1 MGSSMNMTGGHAAM
15 DMSGGHAAMDMSGGH
30 GSMVMS
36 GGSSTSASGAG
47 HGIDILPQW
56 LAIVWTLI
64 FVAVLVI
71 HGRHVLWSDG
81 QRRYWHSGHCL
92 MALGMIFMFA
102 PASIN
107 HFDIPSG
114 FWQLVFANGA
124 GVVLAWIL
132 AQALSRQAVN
142 ALWIVIGTDLAAM
155 VYMWSPGDFDAPIT
169 WLLVAY
175 FAAQS
180 ALWAT
185 NRMRR
190 ADDLAIGRRFSVG
203 SDGAVAATAA
213 QPLVCGRDLRMSVG
227 VMTLGMT
234 YMFAAMQLA
243 M

>member
-1 MGSSMNMTGGHAAM
+1 MDMTANHAAM
-15 DMSGGHAAMDMSGGH
+15 STSGSH

-36 GGSSTSASGAG
+36 GGSSAAGSGPG
-47 HGIDILPQW
+47 HAIDLLPEW
-56 LAIVWTLI
+56 LAIVWTLV
-64 FVAVLVI
+64 FLAVLVI
-71 HGRHVLWSDG
+71 HGRHVLRSEG

-102 PASIN
+102 PATIN

-114 FWQLVFANGA
+114 FWQLVFANAA
-124 GVVLAWIL
+124 GIVLAWIL

-155 VYMWSPGDFDAPIT
+155 VYMWSPGHFEAPVT
-169 WLLVAY
+169 WFLVAY

-203 SDGAVAATAA
+203 SSGAIAATAA
-213 QPLVCGRDLRMSVG
+213 QPLVCDRDLRMSVG

-234 YMFAAMQLA
+234 YMFAAMQLG

>member
-1 MGSSMNMTGGHAAM
+1 MAGSVNMTGSNAAM
-15 DMSGGHAAMDMSGGH
+15 DMSGSHS
-30 GSMVMS
+30 SMVMS
-36 GGSSTSASGAG
+36 GGSSASAAGTG

-56 LAIVWTLI
+56 LAIVWTLV

-71 HGRHVLWSDG
+71 HGRHVLRSQG
-81 QRRYWHSGHCL
+81 QRRYWHSGHFL

-114 FWQLVFANGA
+114 FWQLLFANAA

-132 AQALSRQAVN
+132 AQALSRQAIN

-155 VYMWSPGDFDAPIT
+155 VYMWSPGHFEAPIT

-203 SDGAVAATAA
+203 SGGAIAATAA
-213 QPLVCGRDLRMSVG
+213 QPLVCDRDLRMSVG

-234 YMFAAMQLA
+234 YMFAAMQLG